1 MNLENV
7 GKFIKYLRVKRGL
20 TQEELANKINV
31 TNKAISRWECGNGLP
46 DTSLLE
52 PLSKELNITISE
64 LLNGEYIN
72 NKDLLK
78 NNTKSN
84 VFFKHL
90 SIKKFNYKNF
100 SLILL
105 TAVIL
110 GIIYYFNYNFY
121 GFDNSYFIKLKNN
134 FSCLPF
140 SNILALTITKNYILF
155 FNNILINCVIGV
167 FISLFLII
175 FNVYKINWLIISN
188 FLFELIKW
196 IFFLAIFDIDD
207 IFIRIIVGFLI
218 SRVYLL
224 IERR

>member
-7 GKFIKYLRVKRGL
+7 GKFIKYLRVERGL

-110 GIIYYFNYNFY
+110 GIIYYFNY
-121 GFDNSYFIKLKNN
+121 FIKLKNN

-188 FLFELIKW
+188 FLVELIKL

>member
-7 GKFIKYLRVKRGL
+7 GKFIKYLRVKKGL

-140 SNILALTITKNYILF
+140 SNILALIITKNYILF
-155 FNNILINCVIGV
+155 FNNILINCVIAV

-175 FNVYKINWLIISN
+175 FNVYKINWLINSN

-207 IFIRIIVGFLI
+207 IFIRIIFGFLI
-218 SRVYLL
+218 SRVYVL
-224 IERR
+224 IEKR

>member
-7 GKFIKYLRVKRGL
+7 GKFIKYLRVKKGL

-140 SNILALTITKNYILF
+140 SNILALIITKTIFY
-155 FNNILINCVIGV
+155 
-167 FISLFLII
+167 FLII
-175 FNVYKINWLIISN
+175 FLS
-188 FLFELIKW
+188 
-196 IFFLAIFDIDD
+196 
-207 IFIRIIVGFLI
+207 IV
-218 SRVYLL
+218 
-224 IERR
+224 

>member
-175 FNVYKINWLIISN
+175 FSVYKINWLIISN